1 MAFVKTLLSPDVVE
15 LVKLNILSSVVTLVR
30 YQWWGGGSTLLGKTK
45 NVMHS
50 KISSFCRQSLS
61 VTSVYHIMLGVYHL
75 LSPVQ

>member
-1 MAFVKTLLSPDVVE
+1 MLSIVE

-30 YQWWGGGSTLLGKTK
+30 YMGGGGSTLLGKTK
-45 NVMHS
+45 EMCVMHS

>member
-1 MAFVKTLLSPDVVE
+1 MLSIVE

-30 YQWWGGGSTLLGKTK
+30 YMEGGGGSTLLGKTK
-45 NVMHS
+45 KCVMHS
-50 KISSFCRQSLS
+50 KISSSCRQSLS